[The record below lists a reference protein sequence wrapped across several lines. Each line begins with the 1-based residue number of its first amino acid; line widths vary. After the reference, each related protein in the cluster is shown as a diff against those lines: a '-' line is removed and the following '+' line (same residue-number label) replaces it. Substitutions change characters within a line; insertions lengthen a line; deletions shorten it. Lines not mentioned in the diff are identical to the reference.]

1 MLIEMSQTVIINLIS
16 KGEQMTI
23 EKMKEAKEELEH
35 DIQNRLMVFER
46 KTGAIVYDIVLEVD
60 VYDLMGKENTSIRE
74 ITTELKVAL

>member
-1 MLIEMSQTVIINLIS
+1 
-16 KGEQMTI
+16 MTR
-23 EKMKEAKEELEH
+23 EKIKEAKEELEH
-35 DIQNRLMVFER
+35 DIQNRIMVFER